1 MTELQL
7 RELLEEKW
15 VCEDLGLFFGDRLI
29 VLLKKKNLTLIS
41 LEYMLEI
48 AAFAVILKVI
58 SSYLVI
64 CSFLFEWFY

>member
-1 MTELQL
+1 MTKLQL

-15 VCEDLGLFFGDRLI
+15 VCEDLGLFFGDRLV
-29 VLLKKKNLTLIS
+29 VLLKKNLTLIS